1 MTHAR
6 EIDLTDESQPRE
18 EYITPTILRTL
29 HLLDLWQKRRTGAG
43 ADGGPPVDLIYGV
56 GATLMTFLFC
66 YDPVV
71 TGDPARGPTGATAY
85 ALVHDFKAGTW
96 SVGLAV
102 DAADFA
108 RRYAPQGL
116 VDQVHKEQA
125 ITDEMIAWL
134 NERTFSVSLP
144 AWAESRGRKLHRG
157 TALIR
162 VEPYMPAAC
171 AAVALLM
178 DGACSPDMPEE
189 RALTAL
195 ESVVR
200 GLKQIALSLA
210 DRGLSACSLHQS
222 INPDAPAQSYGHR
235 GDPSEVLP
243 RRCICCGC
251 TASGLAE
258 LGGWVDW
265 YKERNAQPT
274 TLSAFQG
281 FAEGLPLGITP
292 VAYVTPRMV
301 EGKADG
307 PAWVGDERQ
316 WRPAVG
322 FVLLKLGATGAE
334 LFQGWCEVQATV
346 DTEGT
351 ALPVEQLVERF
362 KQGWSEVQPG
372 APPPGV
378 GGTPPTL
385 MGNLTLKPGQL
396 QSAFAAAYGLAPQAA
411 EEVAWT

>member
-1 MTHAR
+1 MTHAH
-6 EIDLTDESQPRE
+6 EIDLTDESQSRE
-18 EYITPTILRTL
+18 EYLTPGILRTL
-29 HLLDLWQKRRTGAG
+29 HMLDLWQKRRAGAG

-56 GATLMTFLFC
+56 DATLMTFLFC
-66 YDPVV
+66 YDPMV
-71 TGDPARGPTGATAY
+71 TGDPARGVTGATAY

-108 RRYAPQGL
+108 RRYAPQEL
-116 VDQVHKEQA
+116 VGQVRKGSA

-134 NERTFSVSLP
+134 NARTFPVSLP
-144 AWAESRGRKLHRG
+144 AWAESRGFELHRG
-157 TALIR
+157 AGLIR

-171 AAVALLM
+171 AAVAFLM
-178 DGACSPDMPEE
+178 DGVGNPNVPEE
-189 RALTAL
+189 RALVML
-195 ESVVR
+195 DNVVR
-200 GLKQIALSLA
+200 ALKQIALSLA
-210 DRGLSACSLHQS
+210 GHGLNTCWLHQS

-235 GDPSEVLP
+235 GDPSEALP
-243 RRCICCGC
+243 GRCICCGC

-274 TLSAFQG
+274 TLSAFHG
-281 FAEGLPLGITP
+281 FAGGLPLGVTP

-307 PAWVGDERQ
+307 PAWIGNERQ

-322 FVLLKLGATGAE
+322 FVLLRLSATGTD

-362 KQGWSEVQPG
+362 KRGWSEVQPG

-385 MGNLTLKPGQL
+385 MGNLSLKPNQL
-396 QSAFAAAYGLAPQAA
+396 QDAFAAAYGLAPQA
-411 EEVAWT
+411 EEGAWT